1 MKKIDLFISQLE
13 DFINE
18 LLKTHFTN
26 EPKAIFLKNSINL
39 FKRTTPKIILDNFNK
54 SVMIFKDRIL
64 KEDESLLLN
73 ASDEIDNNDLSIIE
87 PLQTLWK
94 KPDFPENDKKAIWNY
109 LKVLVIL
116 ADKINNEG

>member
-1 MKKIDLFISQLE
+1 MKKINLFISQLE

-39 FKRTTPKIILDNFNK
+39 FKRTSPKMILDNFNK
-54 SVMIFKDRIL
+54 SIMIFKERIL
-64 KEDESLLLN
+64 NEDESLLLDP
-73 ASDEIDNNDLSIIE
+73 SDEVDNNDLSIIE

-94 KPDFPENDKKAIWNY
+94 KPDFPDNDKKAIWNY

-116 ADKINNEG
+116 ADKINNE